1 LPKIREDIELS
12 LSLDEPEQYK
22 VILHN
27 DDYTTMDFVIEVL
40 MRIFHKSLTESEQIM
55 LAIHKRGKAV
65 CGIYTYDIA
74 QTKVYQVRQMAKKNG
89 FPLLATFEKV

>member
-1 LPKIREDIELS
+1 MPKIREDIELS